1 MGVMRRRL
9 PRGATARTTCRLS
22 ASLLGMACTL
32 LVLAMPAL
40 GATGAWDRTWGKD
53 VVAGNAE
60 TGPEICTAAALCQT
74 GQDGSG
80 PGAGPFLFQPNKTAQ
95 RQLAPRHKL
104 KLRVK
109 ITLKPPHHAAITRT
123 HPVTFTQPA

>member
-9 PRGATARTTCRLS
+9 PRGATARTTCRLG
-22 ASLLGMACTL
+22 ASLLGVACTL

-53 VVAGNAE
+53 VIAGNAE

-80 PGAGPFLFQPNKTAQ
+80 PAE
-95 RQLAPRHKL
+95 
-104 KLRVK
+104 
-109 ITLKPPHHAAITRT
+109 
-123 HPVTFTQPA
+123 FTQPKDVAVAPNAERVRGRRIVRRPHRGLRP